1 MSADDP
7 DGTRGPRAVLLIA
20 GAIVALV
27 LGAAVL
33 TSLLPDEVQAV
44 VFRTPLAIAVLVVGT
59 VLVLWRV
66 AIRRPPAA

>member
-1 MSADDP
+1 MSADGTG
-7 DGTRGPRAVLLIA
+7 GTRGPRSVLLVA
-20 GAIVALV
+20 GALVALV

-33 TSLLPDEVQAV
+33 TPLLPDEVQAI

>member
-1 MSADDP
+1 MSADGP
-7 DGTRGPRAVLLIA
+7 TGTRGPRAVLLVA
-20 GAIVALV
+20 GALVALV

-33 TSLLPDEVQAV
+33 TSLLPDEVQSV

>member
-1 MSADDP
+1 MSAGGP
-7 DGTRGPRAVLLIA
+7 GGPRGTRAVLLVA
-20 GAIVALV
+20 GALVALV

-33 TSLLPDEVQAV
+33 TALLPDEVQAV